1 LKEGNK
7 RDRAKLKS
15 HNAKDYQAL
24 KIKHETDQKLE
35 ADLKTAKQGRQVRA
49 GSSAV
54 RAQSTNRQAHTEAAK
69 VPGLSSGLRAGPAQR
84 INSRQVEAGGH

>member
-1 LKEGNK
+1 VSKRLEIARLTELKEGNK

-35 ADLKTAKQGRQVRA
+35 ADLKTAKQRPPKYP
-49 GSSAV
+49 SW
-54 RAQSTNRQAHTEAAK
+54 
-69 VPGLSSGLRAGPAQR
+69 
-84 INSRQVEAGGH
+84 